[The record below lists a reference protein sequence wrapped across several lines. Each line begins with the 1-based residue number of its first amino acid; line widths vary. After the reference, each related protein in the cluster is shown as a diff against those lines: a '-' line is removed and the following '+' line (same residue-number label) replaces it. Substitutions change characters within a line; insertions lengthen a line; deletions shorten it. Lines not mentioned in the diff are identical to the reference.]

1 MSRIEIHWMEM
12 SIVMVIIMWTSVYSV
27 ELPPAALAY
36 EFNFSY
42 LIDSRSRGS
51 AECKSA
57 NERR

>member
-1 MSRIEIHWMEM
+1 M